1 MMRIDDT
8 ALRVPPTAA
17 NPDLVRFLRFAKF
30 VETGLYET
38 NEAIDIL
45 TRNISALQG
54 EKMPPAPAIE
64 KVKAPNY
71 ATSFAIGLGVVGT
84 ICGFLFEY
92 QLEWNKVDG
101 LNVIFWLMAAVF
113 CAAIG
118 AGIFAAVGAIIGAV
132 ASGIAAEK
140 LRSKASEK
148 HDAEMKEYNRQVTEK
163 QTHIDKTIRELQ
175 DELNK
180 LKEARSIIQEIRDY
194 LYSSEVLY
202 KTYQNLTAVCQLL
215 EYFEAGRFQ
224 TLGDA
229 YNQYELE
236 VRLDRIITDLHLVL
250 ERLDQIRE
258 NQLLLYE
265 AVIDVRSDINAL
277 NMTMNTAVS
286 KLNSIEVSQKVTAI
300 ATSLTAVASFM
311 TYSIERKQLK
321 NMPTNR
327 DVSAIRRKIEDLNK
341 KLV

>member
-1 MMRIDDT
+1 MMRVDDT
-8 ALRVPPTAA
+8 ALSVPPTAA

-45 TRNISALQG
+45 TRNINALQS
-54 EKMPPAPAIE
+54 EEMPPAPTIE
-64 KVKAPNY
+64 KVDAPNY
-71 ATSFAIGLGVVGT
+71 AAQFATGLGIVGA
-84 ICGFLFEY
+84 ICGFIFEY
-92 QLEWNKVDG
+92 QLEWSKVDG
-101 LNVIFWLMAAVF
+101 LNIVLWLMAAVF

-118 AGIFAAVGAIIGAV
+118 AGIFAAVGAVIGAV
-132 ASGIAAEK
+132 ATGVAAEK
-140 LRSKASEK
+140 LHSQASEK

-163 QTHIDKTIRELQ
+163 QTNIDKTIRELQ
-175 DELNK
+175 DELIK
-180 LKEARSIIQEIRDY
+180 LKEVRSIIQEIRDY

-250 ERLDQIRE
+250 ERLDQIKE

-265 AVIDVRSDINAL
+265 AIIDVRSDINAL
-277 NMTMNTAVS
+277 NMTMNTAVN
-286 KLNSIEVSQKVTAI
+286 KLNSIEVTQKVTAI

-327 DVSAIRRKIEDLNK
+327 DVSAIRRKIDDLNK

>member
-1 MMRIDDT
+1 MMRVDDT
-8 ALRVPPTAA
+8 ALSVPPTAT

-45 TRNISALQG
+45 ARNISVLQG

-64 KVKAPNY
+64 KVDAPNY
-71 ATSFAIGLGVVGT
+71 ATSFAIGLGIVGA
-84 ICGFLFEY
+84 ICGFIFEY
-92 QLEWNKVDG
+92 QLEWSKVDG
-101 LNVIFWLMAAVF
+101 LNVFFWLMAAVF

-140 LRSKASEK
+140 LRTQASEK
-148 HDAEMKEYNRQVTEK
+148 HDAEMSEYNRQVTEK
-163 QTHIDKTIRELQ
+163 QTHIDKTIHELQ
-175 DELNK
+175 NELNK
-180 LKEARSIIQEIRDY
+180 LKEVRSIIQEIRDY
-194 LYSSEVLY
+194 LYSSEILY
-202 KTYQNLTAVCQLL
+202 KAYQNLTAVCQLL

-250 ERLDQIRE
+250 EKLDQTRK

-265 AVIDVRSDINAL
+265 AVIDVKSDINAL
-277 NMTMNTAVS
+277 SMTMNTAVS
-286 KLNSIEVSQKVTAI
+286 KLNSIAVTQKVTAI
-300 ATSLTAVASFM
+300 AASLTAVASFM

-327 DVSAIRRKIEDLNK
+327 NISAIQRKIDDLNK